1 MSLAEQEPVLR
12 MAISSIE
19 NSLDRASQLPR
30 TDYDSSLDSFRHHA
44 EEAIHQLRSW
54 AQANEIEILE
64 RMKT

>member
-1 MSLAEQEPVLR
+1 MSEQEPYVR
-12 MAISSIE
+12 MSISHIE
-19 NSLDRASQLPR
+19 NALNYADRLDR
-30 TDYDSSLDSFRHHA
+30 TDYSSALDSFRHHA